1 MRSTSIANVYALLGD
16 KAQMYTWLER
26 AYADRD
32 GMLIYMNRQGFY
44 RPYRSE
50 PRFIALE
57 KKLGFQ

>member
-1 MRSTSIANVYALLGD
+1 VRSTSIANVYAILGD
-16 KAQMYTWLER
+16 KAQMYTWLDR

-32 GMLIYMNRQGFY
+32 GMLAFLKPQGAY

-57 KKLGFQ
+57 KKLGFK